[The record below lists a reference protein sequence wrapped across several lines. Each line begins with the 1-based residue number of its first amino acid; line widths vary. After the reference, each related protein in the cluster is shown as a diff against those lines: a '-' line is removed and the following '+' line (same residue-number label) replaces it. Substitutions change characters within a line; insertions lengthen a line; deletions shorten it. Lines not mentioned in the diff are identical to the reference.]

1 MATISPIILNQLDTL
16 INEYEQI
23 TTRSKY
29 DDLSDL
35 EASLVNSFITSA
47 VASVHRISGKDSV
60 YSTELNTNLAKLPL
74 GYAGSRTKYAAG
86 VLLALRADVKN
97 GYLDSVQQL
106 IHANV
111 FSDFLEMA
119 EYLYKDG
126 YKDPAAVLAGGVLE
140 EHLRK
145 LAQKN
150 GLAIEYA
157 DSSGV
162 LRPIKADRLNNDLKA
177 SNVYSALEHK
187 NIVAWLELR
196 NKAAHGKYVEY
207 DAAHVD
213 LLLRGIRDFLVRY
226 PA

>member
-1 MATISPIILNQLDTL
+1 MATIHASILNQLDSL
-16 INEYEQI
+16 VDEYERI
-23 TTRSKY
+23 KRSSQY
-29 DDLSDL
+29 GDLSDL
-35 EASLVNSFITSA
+35 EDAIPNTFIMNMIA
-47 VASVHRISGKDSV
+47 CINRVSGKTSI
-60 YSTELNTNLAKLPL
+60 YSTELSTNLGKMHLSYC
-74 GYAGSRTKYAAG
+74 GQRTHYAAS
-86 VLLALRADVKN
+86 VLLALRNDVKS

-106 IHANV
+106 IHASV

-119 EYLYKDG
+119 EYLYKDA

-150 GLAIEYA
+150 GLAIEYT

-162 LRPIKADRLNNDLKA
+162 LRPIKAERLNNDLKG
-177 SNVYSALEHK
+177 SNVYSTLEHK
-187 NIVAWLELR
+187 SIVAWLELR
-196 NKAAHGKYVEY
+196 NKAAHGKYSDY

-213 LLLRGIRDFLVRY
+213 LLLHGIRDFLVRY